1 MLNLLLFSIT
11 LMLIGLEITL
21 IKSQPPLIF
30 TSFLVILLNTKYEF
44 FLLQWLLKNLGVS
57 TLSITSLYCN
67 NRSAIQIIHNDIFH
81 EQTKYIKIDYHFF
94 SIIIL
99 SIALSSCSL
108 SPLKIDSHIF
118 FTKLY
123 PKQRLHA
130 LVVKLKFVS
139 HSTLSLRRVINVNRS

>member
-1 MLNLLLFSIT
+1 MVCSNTKIEYHA
-11 LMLIGLEITL
+11 I
-21 IKSQPPLIF
+21 
-30 TSFLVILLNTKYEF
+30 LNTKYEF
-44 FLLQWLLKNLGVS
+44 LFLLRWLLKNLDVS

-67 NRSAIQIIHNDIFH
+67 NRSTIHIIHNNIFH

-108 SPLKIDSHIF
+108 SLLKINSHIF

-123 PKQRLHA
+123 PKERFHA

-139 HSTLSLRRVINVNRS
+139 RSTLGLRRVINVNRS